1 MVFSLNGFESRL
13 ESGGDFVYNKR
24 EWMQERR
31 PIMQE
36 ESVRNAIARNIAFFR
51 KYAGHTQA
59 ELAEKLNYSDKSV
72 SKWERGDGVPDIYV
86 LMQIA
91 QLYQVT
97 VNDLVSQEPPKRPC
111 RKPKV
116 LILLLSLGLV
126 WLAATVLF
134 FALMLLC
141 PELPGKWLC
150 FLYAI
155 PVSGIIL
162 TVFTCLWWQL
172 WKRCAA
178 VSLIIWG
185 LAVCIHL
192 TLSVPG
198 SYLIYVVAGVM
209 QVLVILWFILLHR
222 IRRTKVL
229 KTEEMGE

>member
-1 MVFSLNGFESRL
+1 
-13 ESGGDFVYNKR
+13 
-24 EWMQERR
+24 
-31 PIMQE
+31 MQE
-36 ESVRNAIARNIAFFR
+36 ETIRNAIARNIAFFR
-51 KYAGHTQA
+51 KNAGQTQA

-72 SKWERGDGVPDIYV
+72 SKWERAEGVPDIYV

-97 VNDLVSQEPPKRPC
+97 VNDLISEEEPRLPS

-126 WLAATVLF
+126 WLAATVMF

-141 PELPGKWLC
+141 PEMPGKWLC
-150 FLYAI
+150 FLYGI
-155 PVSGIIL
+155 PVSGILL

-178 VSLIIWG
+178 VSLLIWG
-185 LAVCIHL
+185 MAVCIHL
-192 TLSVPG
+192 TLTLPG

-209 QVLVILWFILLHR
+209 QVLTVLWFVLLHR
-222 IRRTKVL
+222 IRRTKVH